1 MDILSFL
8 QNGRSGLALRGKAG
22 WLDLSRADSDLPDD
36 VAALVAL
43 PDWQSRVE
51 GAAAAAPLLEE
62 PYEWLSPV
70 RRPQKIL
77 CVGLNYLDH
86 VAESPYK
93 QPDYPTFFP
102 RFASTL
108 IGHEAALIKP
118 RSSDDFDYE
127 GELAVVIGR
136 KARHVTV
143 DDALEYVAGY
153 TVFNEA
159 SVRDYQFKSPQWTMG
174 KNFDGTGACGPWFTT
189 ADALPAGARGLMLT
203 TRINGTVK
211 QQASTS
217 DMLFDVA
224 TLISLASEVLTL
236 APGDLLVTGTPAGVG
251 FGMKPPVYLKP
262 GDVCEVEIERIG
274 ILRNVVK
281 QEF

>member
-1 MDILSFL
+1 MDILSYL
-8 QNGRSGLALRGKAG
+8 QAGRSGLALRSKDG
-22 WLDLSRADSDLPDD
+22 WLDLARTDANLPDD

-43 PDWQSRVE
+43 PDWQVRVAS
-51 GAAAAAPLLEE
+51 AAATAPLLNE
-62 PYEWLSPV
+62 PYELLSPV
-70 RRPQKIL
+70 RAPQKIL

-93 QPDYPTFFP
+93 QPDYPIFFP

-108 IGHEAALIKP
+108 IGHEADLIKP
-118 RSSDDFDYE
+118 RSSDEFDYE

-136 KARHVTV
+136 KVRHVTV
-143 DDALEYVAGY
+143 DAALECVAGY

-174 KNFDGTGACGPWFTT
+174 KNFDGTGACGPWFIS
-189 ADALPAGARGLMLT
+189 ADTLPPGARGLMLT
-203 TRINGTVK
+203 TRVNGEVK

-236 APGDLLVTGTPAGVG
+236 LPGDLLVTGTPAGVG

-274 ILRNVVK
+274 ILRNTVR
-281 QEF
+281 QES